1 MKNKNSF
8 FHSFFQYIRLNAKWI
23 TSKVFL
29 NDAIT
34 PLNNE
39 NNLEILYGCAFVL
52 MENDKKSK

>member
-1 MKNKNSF
+1 MKNSF
-8 FHSFFQYIRLNAKWI
+8 FHSFFFQYIRLNAKWI

-39 NNLEILYGCAFVL
+39 NNWEILYGCGFVL